1 MVEGSRGISMTSKRD
16 DMTQLLKDLYP
27 GFSYDSES
35 GILKLGDSRVVMFF
49 ADTVVSTQKRIE
61 SILGFDTAGM
71 LLYEAYKEAGR
82 TGAEIIRKSLGIE
95 RLRSDKHILM
105 AIDMVGGAA
114 WGKWKLA
121 EFDKFT
127 TKFIVF
133 NSPIAELY
141 GESKRAVCHPIRG
154 ILAGFAEIFTGQKR
168 ECVEFRCKAKGD
180 ANCEFAVAAPAMMTK
195 MTLERLNK

>member
-1 MVEGSRGISMTSKRD
+1 MASEKNDLPQS
-16 DMTQLLKDLYP
+16 LKDLYP
-27 GFSYDSES
+27 DFSYDNGSR
-35 GILKLGDSRVVMFF
+35 ILKLGDSRVVMFF

-82 TGAEIIRKSLGIE
+82 NGAEIVRKSLGVD
-95 RLRSDKHILM
+95 RLRSDKHILR
-105 AIDMVGGAA
+105 ALDMIGGAA

-127 TKFIVF
+127 TKFIVY

-168 ECVEFRCKAKGD
+168 ECVEFRCKTKGD
-180 ANCEFAVAAPAMMTK
+180 ENCEFAVAAPAIMTK
-195 MTLERLNK
+195 MTLERLSK